1 MNIDVGIDIIE
12 IERIRDVIERLGDKF
27 LKRIFTEHE
36 ITTCK
41 SRSAKMMQCFAARFA
56 AKEAFMK
63 SVGLGM
69 NGLNFKMIEVQNL
82 ESGKPLL
89 KLYGKAAE
97 VVKGKIVKVSL
108 SHTENYAVAIVIVYE
123 NSLKNL

>member
-1 MNIDVGIDIIE
+1 
-12 IERIRDVIERLGDKF
+12 
-27 LKRIFTEHE
+27 
-36 ITTCK
+36 
-41 SRSAKMMQCFAARFA
+41 MMQCFAARFA